1 MSLKQLFQ
9 LFILYSIVLTILLF
23 LSFCYWENG
32 DMNTVLFGTILYIPY
47 VFLFSGVNLILIGL
61 GLIKITKRP
70 LVFLTAFFTSIILII
85 WLLLNSGQVTIRYWN
100 LTPKEFV
107 LLNIVFVVLN
117 FLTVASLTSRK

>member
-117 FLTVASLTSRK
+117 FLTVASLISRK